1 MDIFERII
9 IAIVGS
15 MCIIISFFI
24 GLNQNRNEKE
34 YYKKQY
40 EYYKTLVENLVVHGC
55 NSNENQF

>member
-1 MDIFERII
+1 MDILQRII

-15 MCIIISFFI
+15 ISIIVSYFI
-24 GLNQNRNEKE
+24 GLNQNRKEKE

-40 EYYKTLVENLVVHGC
+40 EYYKTLAENLVVHNC